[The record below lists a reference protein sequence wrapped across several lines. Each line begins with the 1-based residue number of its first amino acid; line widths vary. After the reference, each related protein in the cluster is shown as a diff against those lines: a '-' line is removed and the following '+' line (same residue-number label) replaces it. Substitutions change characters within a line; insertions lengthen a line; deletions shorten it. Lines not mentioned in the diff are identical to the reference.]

1 MTSTD
6 QKDLG
11 DQANIA
17 GNQRVADASQDNW
30 VDLYLPNSLRPYARL
45 ARLDRPIGTW
55 LLFLPCL
62 WGLLLTKPDGQIFP
76 AVSTVALFALG
87 ALVMRGA
94 GCTINDIIDR
104 NIDGKVERTAS
115 RPLPSGQVSLLQ
127 AFVFLGALLTIG
139 LVILLQFN
147 SLTIYLGIASLALV
161 ITYPFMKRI
170 TWWPQFFLGLTFNW
184 GALMGA
190 LSQSETMPIAA
201 LWLYAAGL
209 FWTLGYDTIYA
220 HQDREDD
227 ALIGVRSSARK
238 LGENTN
244 IALCGFFTAM
254 IICLI
259 LAGLS
264 AQLGVLYW
272 PGVAMIAWH
281 LWRQIYE
288 LDIHNPAICLALF
301 KRNRDTGILV
311 ATSLLIGSLS

>member
-1 MTSTD
+1 MTSAYQND
-6 QKDLG
+6 PK
-11 DQANIA
+11 DQANIKPD
-17 GNQRVADASQDNW
+17 QKVADASQDNW
-30 VDLYLPNSLRPYARL
+30 VDLYLPLGLRPYARL

-62 WGLLLTKPDGQIFP
+62 WGLLLTKPAGQIFP
-76 AVSTVALFALG
+76 TLSSVALFAIG

-104 NIDGKVERTAS
+104 NIDGKVERTAN
-115 RPLPSGQVSLLQ
+115 RPLPSGQVSLFQ
-127 AFVFLGALLTIG
+127 AFAFLAALLSVG
-139 LVILLQFN
+139 LIILLQFN
-147 SLTIYLGIASLALV
+147 ALTIYLGIASLALV
-161 ITYPFMKRI
+161 VTYPFMKRI

-184 GALMGA
+184 GVLMGA

-227 ALIGVRSSARK
+227 ALVGVRSSALK
-238 LGENTN
+238 LGQHTKL
-244 IALCGFFTAM
+244 ALYGFFTSM
-254 IICLI
+254 VICLV
-259 LAGLS
+259 LAGVS
-264 AQLGVLYW
+264 AQLGILYW
-272 PGVAMIAWH
+272 PGVGVIAWH

-288 LDIHNPAICLALF
+288 LDINNPAICLALF
-301 KRNRDTGILV
+301 KRNRDTGILI